1 MSAQERIAALDD
13 LPAVTLCRRTADC
26 LDDLAHAMNKE
37 TTLLR
42 EGRFKEASH
51 LTSRK
56 IELAQDYVAFVRA
69 VQRQSARLIKEAPD
83 EVKHLRSGHEKLA
96 TQMAENLRV
105 IATARTVTEG
115 LLQDVARTAGAG
127 ERSRAYGA
135 SGEVDAAPPPA
146 ARGIAINRA
155 L

>member
-1 MSAQERIAALDD
+1 MSATERLAELDEMPAA
-13 LPAVTLCRRTADC
+13 TLCRRTADC

-37 TTLLR
+37 TTLMR
-42 EGRFKEASH
+42 EGRFREASH

-56 IELAQDYVAFVRA
+56 IELAQEYVGLVRA
-69 VQRQSARLIKEAPD
+69 VQRQSARLLKEAPE
-83 EVKHLRSGHEKLA
+83 EVKHLRKGHDKLA

-115 LLQDVARTAGAG
+115 LLQDVARSVGQGERPATYGAG
-127 ERSRAYGA
+127 GDLPTGGTLAQGLA
-135 SGEVDAAPPPA
+135 V
-146 ARGIAINRA
+146 NRA